1 MLPVYFS
8 EGALVEGVFGQGS
21 QLSNACLECFYTGA
35 KKIIAFRINSTY
47 ATATFNDASDNP
59 LIKIYSIN
67 AGDTG
72 TAIKVEVATVNSRK
86 VLTIYES
93 DGSIKR
99 TYALEG
105 TSISGICTAINY
117 DASVGSVGVVA
128 ESINE
133 SAMANTLADTVVG
146 GVTLAGGTNESSVS
160 GATLYERLGAIYS
173 MLETLT
179 FDILIP
185 MPVRYTDHA
194 IVTTEYSHIPKDK
207 YFYNQ
212 LGDFCNIKANGGNPI
227 TAIIASD
234 DCNPDVDVS
243 TMTIPSEIR
252 RTQYIVV
259 TKSWLATPFYN
270 GNGTRYICDGTA
282 TLGGLLNSINVSINP
297 VNKPAGT
304 LIGIYNDGETRY
316 EFSANQVKALA
327 NLGICTFHSSI
338 RKGVCLASAVTS
350 TLPTHPCASIKN
362 ARLVAYIIRV
372 MSVMLDS
379 YIGEGSVNQHGS
391 INKLIEAQLKSMQT
405 DSIVSDYS
413 YTVTSDQLGS
423 NISIDIEVVPC
434 NDIQTVSATV
444 MVNL

>member
-1 MLPVYFS
+1 
-8 EGALVEGVFGQGS
+8 
-21 QLSNACLECFYTGA
+21 
-35 KKIIAFRINSTY
+35 
-47 ATATFNDASDNP
+47 
-59 LIKIYSIN
+59 
-67 AGDTG
+67 
-72 TAIKVEVATVNSRK
+72 
-86 VLTIYES
+86 
-93 DGSIKR
+93 
-99 TYALEG
+99 
-105 TSISGICTAINY
+105 
-117 DASVGSVGVVA
+117 
-128 ESINE
+128 
-133 SAMANTLADTVVG
+133 MANTLADTVVG

-194 IVTTEYSHIPKDK
+194 VVTTEYSHIAKDK

-212 LGDFCNIKANGGNPI
+212 LGDFCNIKADGGDPI
-227 TAIIASD
+227 TAIIAAD
-234 DCNPDVDVS
+234 DLNPDTSLDTYVNS
-243 TMTIPSEIR
+243 MTVPSEIR
-252 RTQYIVV
+252 RSQYIVV

-282 TLGGLLNSINVSINP
+282 TLGGLLNSINVSMNP
-297 VNKPAGT
+297 VNKSVGT
-304 LIGIYNDGETRY
+304 LIGIYDDGVIRY